1 MSELRLRA
9 LWIFG
14 AIAKQRGSGPAQSS
28 KNRRRFS
35 RSDFLSRPFC
45 ASRSNQRRH
54 ELQQASGCDSGSCWR
69 SQNRDGRAPSETAS
83 RLVARRERSCHCFGS
98 PLGRVECAA
107 GFAQCDADTTAL
119 FDNGVFQIAR
129 LCYRRH
135 LSSRR
140 PEAVFAPAPGE
151 DGGTVHVEAE
161 LGAEKMVEK
170 GDFCGISGF
179 AHFN

>member
-1 MSELRLRA
+1 MRLRA